1 METASVR
8 EASARVIAA
17 LAAAGRSRTTIKRHE
32 AELNAFARFLQARGQ
47 DLPTEADCLD
57 FVAERSGCG
66 LAGLREP
73 ASSREAQLARR
84 PLVLLMECLDG
95 GMPRVGQAT
104 APLVDRCPPR
114 FRPVRDEYLAACR
127 ARGNAE
133 ASVVTKQCAADAFLA
148 CLEEAGRESL
158 GQAQARDLAGF
169 WARRQNRGYAPKTSG
184 LAALV
189 PGRFPAS
196 PAPDRS
202 DPGRPRSR
210 LPPQRYPRRG
220 QTAPYPWTAA
230 EVRLVLDQIDRQSA
244 IGKRDYAMIVLTARL
259 GLRVGDLRRLELGW
273 FDWRAKT
280 LALTQHKTGLPLRL
294 PVPGDVGWAVI
305 DYIRHGRPEAGCA
318 QVFLK
323 HRYPF
328 TAFGSSSSAGC
339 RLRYYARRAGI
350 MFPARRSHGLHSLR
364 GALAVAMLQAG
375 TPPPVVTA
383 VLGHAAARTTAA
395 HYLRLDTEHLRR
407 CALDVED
414 VLDSGQGARL

>member
-17 LAAAGRSRTTIKRHE
+17 LGAAGRSRTTIKRHE
-32 AELNAFARFLQARGQ
+32 AEFNAFAGFLEARGLA
-47 DLPTEADCLD
+47 LPTEAECLD
-57 FVAERSGCG
+57 FIRERSGIR
-66 LAGLREP
+66 LADLREP
-73 ASSREAQLARR
+73 ASSRHAQLARR
-84 PLVLLMECLDG
+84 PLILLMECLG
-95 GMPRVGQAT
+95 GDSPRVGQAT
-104 APLVDRCPPR
+104 APPADRCPPR
-114 FRPVRDEYLAACR
+114 FRPVRDEYLEACR
-127 ARGNAE
+127 RRRNTA
-133 ASVVTKQCAADAFLA
+133 ASVVTKQRAADAFLA
-148 CLEEAGRESL
+148 YLEEAGRETL
-158 GQAQARDLAGF
+158 GQAEARDLAGF
-169 WARRQNRGYAPKTSG
+169 WARRQQRGYAPKTNGSLRSC
-184 LAALV
+184 LADFLRHLHQAGQIREDL
-189 PGRFPAS
+189 A
-196 PAPDRS
+196 
-202 DPGRPRSR
+202 SR

-230 EVRLVLDQIDRQSA
+230 EVRLVLEQIDRQSA

-318 QVFLK
+318 QVFVK

-328 TAFGSSSSAGC
+328 TAFGSSASAGC

-383 VLGHAAARTTAA
+383 VLGHATARTAAA
-395 HYLRLDTEHLRR
+395 HYLRLDTEHLRG

-414 VLDSGQGARL
+414 VLAAGRGARS